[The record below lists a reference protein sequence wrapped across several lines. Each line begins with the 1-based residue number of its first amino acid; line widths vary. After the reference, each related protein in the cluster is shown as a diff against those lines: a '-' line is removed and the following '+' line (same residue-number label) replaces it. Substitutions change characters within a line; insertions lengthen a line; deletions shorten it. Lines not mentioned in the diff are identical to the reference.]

1 MLWIIVAIFASIFMF
16 IVFVGAWMY
25 ESIDYIKEPKETKLE
40 KKVKEL
46 KERYKWL
53 KSNMGE
59 SKLVDRNYF

>member
-1 MLWIIVAIFASIFMF
+1 MLWVIVIIFTSFFMF

-40 KKVKEL
+40 KKVIEL

-53 KSNMGE
+53 KSSMGE

>member
-1 MLWIIVAIFASIFMF
+1 MLWVIVTIFTLIFVFII
-16 IVFVGAWMY
+16 FVGAWMY
-25 ESIDYIKEPKETKLE
+25 ESIDYIIRPKETELE
-40 KKVKEL
+40 KRAKEL

>member
-1 MLWIIVAIFASIFMF
+1 MLWVIVIIFTSFFMF

-25 ESIDYIKEPKETKLE
+25 ESIDYIKEPKETESE

-53 KSNMGE
+53 RSNMEG
-59 SKLVDRNYF
+59 SKLEDPNYF